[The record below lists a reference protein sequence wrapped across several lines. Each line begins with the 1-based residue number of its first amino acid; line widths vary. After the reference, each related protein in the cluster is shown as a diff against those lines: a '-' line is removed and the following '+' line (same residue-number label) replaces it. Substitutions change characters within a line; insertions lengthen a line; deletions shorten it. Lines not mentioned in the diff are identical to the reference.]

1 MSWIPPR
8 KSQRGKNC
16 TSCGNLILIL
26 HSLGGGHGH
35 SGPAACS
42 QGSQEQIQ
50 ERLVG
55 LDPAGMGNVP
65 AWHHTPHWELVL
77 PAWSAGIEAVGVLLY
92 SQVSLAIQSN
102 PPPKKKTQE
111 AKLKKYL
118 SFNRKGSLY
127 KLLQRQ
133 IWGGKKNQNPNQ
145 FHEEQ
150 KLKMRTQSSGSSVE
164 LPS

>member
-8 KSQRGKNC
+8 KSQLGKNC
-16 TSCGNLILIL
+16 TSRGNLILIL

-35 SGPAACS
+35 SRPAACS

-55 LDPAGMGNVP
+55 LDPTGMGNVL
-65 AWHHTPHWELVL
+65 ARHHTPHRELML
-77 PAWSAGIEAVGVLLY
+77 PAWSVGIEAVGVLLY

-102 PPPKKKTQE
+102 PPPQKKTQE

-133 IWGGKKNQNPNQ
+133 IRGKKKTKTQIS
-145 FHEEQ
+145 F
-150 KLKMRTQSSGSSVE
+150 MRSRS
-164 LPS
+164 